1 MPNFGDYI
9 KSKRLELDLSLRKF
23 CDLAGLDPSNWSKI
37 ERGKLPAPED
47 REKLGQI
54 AKVLKIEKGSK
65 EWQQLFDLASI
76 AKKKIPDYVYKDKD
90 VISALPVFFRTAH
103 GDKPTEQEMQ
113 KIIELLKGR

>member
-1 MPNFGDYI
+1 MSSFGDYI
-9 KSKRLELDLSLRKF
+9 KSKRLEFDLSLRKF
-23 CDLAGLDPSNWSKI
+23 CELAGLDPSNWSKI

-47 REKLGQI
+47 REKLDQI
-54 AKVLKIEKGSK
+54 AKVLKIKKGSK
-65 EWQQLFDLASI
+65 DWQQLFDLASI

-103 GDKPTEQEMQ
+103 GDKPTEEELQ